1 VSARERDRQGKR
13 TIEECK
19 EGVEK
24 GGKEE
29 EKERRKEEKQ
39 KREGEEK
46 RGESRKEE
54 EEKQKDSGVWEKN
67 GTGAAVPARLCD
79 T

>member
-1 VSARERDRQGKR
+1 MSARERDRQGKR

-39 KREGEEK
+39 KREGEEEEPPDNK
-46 RGESRKEE
+46 QEGEVRKY
-54 EEKQKDSGVWEKN
+54 KHI
-67 GTGAAVPARLCD
+67 
-79 T
+79 